1 MLISSFRVPKMIAKT
16 STVEILSKNLSRTEM
31 LIVAMEKIKA
41 YNQIY
46 QNKQSNLH
54 DYKVIKSIQDQ
65 ELVKIEQSCGEHA
78 IISMVTAFETF
89 YKELVQE
96 LLADYQEYFLSR
108 QTKFSLKLNK
118 LFQDSDLFTY
128 EDIQDKLNLNSRS
141 RYYDF
146 LQEYSINLFSNEEK
160 EFIEHLYLRRN
171 NYVHNAGKPD
181 KKSKKDM
188 QNNPSPFPNLVVSTE
203 AKRLRTK
210 LHKILLGSYKRMITI
225 VSAG

>member
-1 MLISSFRVPKMIAKT
+1 MIAKT
-16 STVEILSKNLSRTEM
+16 STIDLLTKNLARTEM
-31 LIVAMEKIKA
+31 LIAAMEKIKA

-46 QNKQSNLH
+46 QNKQTNLI
-54 DYKVIKSIQDQ
+54 DYKAIKSIQDQ
-65 ELVKIEQSCGEHA
+65 ELAKIEQSCGEHA

-89 YKELVQE
+89 YKELIQE
-96 LLADYQEYFLSR
+96 LLSDYQEYFSSR
-108 QTKFSLKLNK
+108 QTKFSLTLNK
-118 LFQDSDLFTY
+118 LFQDNDLFIY
-128 EDIQDKLNLNSRS
+128 EDIQDKLNLNNRF

-146 LQEYSINLFSNEEK
+146 LQEYSITLFSNEEK

-181 KKSKKDM
+181 KKSKKDL

-210 LHKILLGSYKRMITI
+210 LHKILLGSYKQVIAI